1 MRGPR
6 RGSDESTNTCAS
18 YATHILSNCVSF
30 HLTSCERALTL
41 CFVARYEVIS
51 TPTDI
56 IFVMEYASGELFD
69 YIVKNNGPLPEPR
82 ARKFFQ
88 ELISGIEYSHGLKIV
103 HRDLKPENVLLDA
116 DLNVKI
122 ADFGLSSEISDG
134 DFLSTSC
141 GFVLLFVSF
150 G

>member
-1 MRGPR
+1 
-6 RGSDESTNTCAS
+6 
-18 YATHILSNCVSF
+18 
-30 HLTSCERALTL
+30 
-41 CFVARYEVIS
+41 
-51 TPTDI
+51 
-56 IFVMEYASGELFD
+56 MEYASGELFD